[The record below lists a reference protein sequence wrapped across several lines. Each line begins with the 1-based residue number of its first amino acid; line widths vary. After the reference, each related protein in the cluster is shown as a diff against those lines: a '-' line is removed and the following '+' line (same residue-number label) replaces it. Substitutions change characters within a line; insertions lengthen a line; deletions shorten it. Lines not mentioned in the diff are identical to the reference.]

1 MYLLCVILGLVFA
14 TFVSECVLAQVLP
27 SWHIPNLLLILV
39 VFFNLYRGTRYSLVA
54 GIVSGLFKDSFS
66 AGPFGL
72 YTFAFIITAFFTTLL
87 KMYVYQPGAMASRVL
102 LVFLVTVGYVTT
114 YWMIQL
120 MFTSLAFPS
129 VFFHILVP
137 EVGLTTLIAPVVFK
151 KYRQCALRLFA

>member
-14 TFVSECVLAQVLP
+14 TFVVECVLVHVL
-27 SWHIPNLLLILV
+27 SFWYIPNLLIILV

-54 GIVSGLFKDSFS
+54 GILAGLFKDSFS

-72 YTFAFIITAFFTTLL
+72 YTFAFIIAVFFTTLM
-87 KMYVYQPGAMASRVL
+87 KMYIYQPGVMASRIL
-102 LVFLVTVGYVTT
+102 LVFIVTIGYVTT
-114 YWMIQL
+114 YWIIQL

-129 VFFHILVP
+129 VFLYILVP
-137 EVGLTTLIAPVVFK
+137 EVGLTTLIAPVAFK